1 MSEQKSYKMPAKK
14 VTDTSSVA
22 LTAMALQDHW
32 TRTLSLGTTFG
43 PRKVNMGPATRAR
56 QKQKREAKPVVDTG
70 RNRVKQNSVKVEDA
84 EKEYVLDEKPPPL
97 TLAQKFGLVQA
108 PKQLLSEKEW
118 SGVKA
123 KSNQRDD
130 SGEPCVICKED
141 FGLQEQ
147 VILSCSHVFHRACL
161 SAFER
166 FTGRKT
172 CPMCRHEQ
180 YQTRVIHE
188 GARVYRHK
196 AAANIQANW
205 RGYVVR
211 TWYKKLRETVPP
223 KDPLLK
229 KKFYEEK
236 LTAIVDRMIKS
247 IDVNM
252 ADFLREIDSS
262 VQQSRAVFNQ
272 WDALHNPITPE
283 MWDAIQLKAVERGD
297 VDCPICL
304 TELHLSTCPP
314 QHHEPQRNI
323 VQTNTQQ
330 TSGQP
335 RSKSNNFAANS
346 KSSRKQQDRQL
357 LEKLSGTVRN
367 AAAAGD
373 ATRDS
378 DCNSLLGY
386 EDTNHNSTTNTSG
399 TTEATRNASSN
410 SVQALPSQ
418 ARLSGRQYKK
428 SGSSM
433 FVTQSKRE
441 MEAPTVTGS
450 RRIRATVLLSCTH
463 VFHSTCLRTLEEMA
477 MVEMRNTCPVCR
489 AHYQKKVI
497 NF

>member
-1 MSEQKSYKMPAKK
+1 MSDKSYTIPTKK
-14 VTDTSSVA
+14 VTEKSSVA

-32 TRTLSLGTTFG
+32 TRTLSLGTSFG
-43 PRKVNMGPATRAR
+43 PKKVGMGPAARAR
-56 QKQKREAKPVVDTG
+56 QRQKHEVKSVIDTG
-70 RNRVKQNSVKVEDA
+70 RNRAKKTSAAADKV

-97 TLAQKFGLVQA
+97 TLAQKFGLVDA
-108 PKQLLSEKEW
+108 PKQLLSETEW

-123 KSNQRDD
+123 KSNKRDD

-161 SAFER
+161 QAFER

-188 GARVYRHK
+188 GARIYRHK
-196 AAANIQANW
+196 AAARIQANW
-205 RGYVVR
+205 RGFVVR
-211 TWYKKLRETVPP
+211 SWYKKLRETVPP

-236 LTAIVDRMIKS
+236 LSAIVDRMIKS

-252 ADFLREIDSS
+252 VSFMREIDNS
-262 VQQSRAVFNQ
+262 VEQSRAVFSQ
-272 WDALHNPITPE
+272 WDALHNPVTPE

-304 TELHLSTCPP
+304 TELHLSTS
-314 QHHEPQRNI
+314 
-323 VQTNTQQ
+323 QTTSSPTLDIQSERQ
-330 TSGQP
+330 TESSEQA
-335 RSKSNNFAANS
+335 SYS
-346 KSSRKQQDRQL
+346 KSSSSKHNRKQQDRQL
-357 LEKLSGTVRN
+357 LQKLT
-367 AAAAGD
+367 D
-373 ATRDS
+373 ATFRKASAAREEATPGLEHNTCNLTNNNGSLYGLTSEGNRDNPS
-378 DCNSLLGY
+378 
-386 EDTNHNSTTNTSG
+386 HN
-399 TTEATRNASSN
+399 TEATQPRTG
-410 SVQALPSQ
+410 QHGP
-418 ARLSGRQYKK
+418 QYKK
-428 SGSSM
+428 PASSL
-433 FVTQSKRE
+433 FVTQSKGE
-441 MEAPTVTGS
+441 LEVASVSGT

-463 VFHSTCLRTLEEMA
+463 VFHSTCLRTLEEIA

-497 NF
+497 DF

>member
-1 MSEQKSYKMPAKK
+1 QAE
-14 VTDTSSVA
+14 
-22 LTAMALQDHW
+22 
-32 TRTLSLGTTFG
+32 
-43 PRKVNMGPATRAR
+43 
-56 QKQKREAKPVVDTG
+56 EI
-70 RNRVKQNSVKVEDA
+70 
-84 EKEYVLDEKPPPL
+84 EKEYVLDEKPPHL

-108 PKQLLSEKEW
+108 PKQLLSETEW
-118 SGVKA
+118 SGVKD
-123 KSNQRDD
+123 KSNKRDD

-161 SAFER
+161 QAFER

-196 AAANIQANW
+196 AAARIQANW

-211 TWYKKLRETVPP
+211 SWYKKLRETVPP

-236 LTAIVDRMIKS
+236 LSGIVDRMIKS

-252 ADFLREIDSS
+252 VDFLREIDNS
-262 VQQSRAVFNQ
+262 VEQSRAVFSQ
-272 WDALHNPITPE
+272 WDALHNPVTPE

-304 TELHLSTCPP
+304 TELHLSCSQATSSP
-314 QHHEPQRNI
+314 RRD
-323 VQTNTQQ
+323 VQSVAAQTVKQKSSKPSSSSDNTLGNPKQ
-330 TSGQP
+330 
-335 RSKSNNFAANS
+335 
-346 KSSRKQQDRQL
+346 SRKQQDRQL
-357 LEKLSGTVRN
+357 LEKLSGTLGSSTHGQKMSDPSHDDLN
-367 AAAAGD
+367 AVSSEA
-373 ATRDS
+373 S
-378 DCNSLLGY
+378 C
-386 EDTNHNSTTNTSG
+386 DTTTDRVENLSQGQPKRESST
-399 TTEATRNASSN
+399 
-410 SVQALPSQ
+410 
-418 ARLSGRQYKK
+418 
-428 SGSSM
+428 SSM

-441 MEAPTVTGS
+441 MEAPTAVGH

-477 MVEMRNTCPVCR
+477 MVDMRNTCPVCR

-497 NF
+497 TF